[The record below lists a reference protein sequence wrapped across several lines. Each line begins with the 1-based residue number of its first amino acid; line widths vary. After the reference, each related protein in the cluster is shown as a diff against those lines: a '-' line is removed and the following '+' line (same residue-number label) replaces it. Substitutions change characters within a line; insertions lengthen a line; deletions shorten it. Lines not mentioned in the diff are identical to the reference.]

1 MIFLVYRKFGLFYT
15 DLSISKF
22 LFLQIS
28 NNSVKTQNR
37 KQIMQRKEINMKK
50 IYRKIYLRLT
60 YPSRRGK
67 IQEWWNT
74 MQHGRQ

>member
-1 MIFLVYRKFGLFYT
+1 MIFLVDRKFGLFYT

-28 NNSVKTQNR
+28 NNSVNPQNR
-37 KQIMQRKEINMKK
+37 KQIMQRKEVNMKK

-60 YPSRRGK
+60 YP
-67 IQEWWNT
+67 
-74 MQHGRQ
+74 